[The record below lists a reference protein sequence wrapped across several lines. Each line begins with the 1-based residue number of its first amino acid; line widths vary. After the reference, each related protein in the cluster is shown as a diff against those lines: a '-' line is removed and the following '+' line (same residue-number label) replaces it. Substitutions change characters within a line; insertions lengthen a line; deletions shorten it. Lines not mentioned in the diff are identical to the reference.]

1 MLRTVFGNAG
11 VDDAADIFIPLVG
24 DDAFRVVVHFRFAVF
39 DVFFQMGGEAGRK
52 LQVFQHLLVTLEQFD
67 GKPAQGVFVHLVA
80 DAFFDVG
87 QGVFHAATEYV
98 RQFRC
103 FEYLMIFRNL
113 YRSFGNVKAAFAFQ
127 GADGV
132 DRGSDFRRQFLQVD
146 GVAVLVHQV
155 HHVDSDD
162 HGQTYFDQLGGEVQV
177 AFQIGA
183 VDDVQDH
190 VGLFVDQVFTGDS
203 FFQRVRGKGI
213 DTG

>member
-1 MLRTVFGNAG
+1 
-11 VDDAADIFIPLVG
+11 
-24 DDAFRVVVHFRFAVF
+24 
-39 DVFFQMGGEAGRK
+39 MGGEAGRQ
-52 LQVFQHLLVTLEQFD
+52 LQVFPHLLVTFEQFD
-67 GKPAQGVFVHLVA
+67 GEPAQGLFVHFIA

-87 QGVFHAATEYV
+87 QGVFHAAPEHVGKFKHLEHLMILRNFY
-98 RQFRC
+98 RC
-103 FEYLMIFRNL
+103 F
-113 YRSFGNVKAAFAFQ
+113 GNIKAAFAFQ
-127 GADGV
+127 SADGI
-132 DRGSDFRRQFLQVD
+132 DRGADFRRQFLQVD
-146 GVAVLVHQV
+146 GVAVLVDQI
-155 HHVDSDD
+155 HHIDGDD

>member
-1 MLRTVFGNAG
+1 MLGTVSGDAG

-39 DVFFQMGGEAGRK
+39 DMFFQMGGEAGRK

-67 GKPAQGVFVHLVA
+67 GKPAQGVFAHFIA

-87 QGVFHAATEYV
+87 QGVFHAAPEYV
-98 RQFRC
+98 GQFRR
-103 FEYLMIFRNL
+103 FEYLMILRYL
-113 YRSFGNVKAAFAFQ
+113 YRGFGNVKAAFAFQ

-132 DRGSDFRRQFLQVD
+132 DRGPDFRRQFLKVD
-146 GVAVLVHQV
+146 GVAVLVDKV
-155 HHVDSDD
+155 HHVDGDD
-162 HGQTYFDQLGGEVQV
+162 HGQTYFDQLGGEVQI